1 MEKVDW
7 TSIIDSVSMMIEK
20 EESHLKYLKKE
31 RGELNVWNKRKTCTS
46 IFSRSPIILNIDE
59 FIRKS
64 ESSLDHLKQ
73 RKKEY
78 IQYMERESNISQ
90 DQLAI

>member
-7 TSIIDSVSMMIEK
+7 IGIIDSVSMMIEK
-20 EESHLKYLKKE
+20 EESHLRYLKKE

-59 FIRKS
+59 FIGKS
-64 ESSLDHLKQ
+64 EASLAHLKQ
-73 RKKEY
+73 RKAEY
-78 IQYMERESNISQ
+78 IQYTEENFNRS
-90 DQLAI
+90 

>member
-7 TSIIDSVSMMIEK
+7 TSIIDHVSIMIEK

-64 ESSLDHLKQ
+64 DSSLEHLKQ

-78 IQYMERESNISQ
+78 IQYTEEKSNRS
-90 DQLAI
+90 